1 MRSGARSGF
10 PRMIALAA
18 KLALAVA
25 LVFLHAPSGVA
36 APLKAELT
44 ATAEEGGY
52 GRLVLTFPERSL
64 LPQYD
69 ALVANNV
76 LRVTFHEPIDV
87 DVGDV
92 PAKLGNFV
100 SIARQD
106 PDGMAVRFALTREFR
121 INTMEAGEKLFVD
134 LLPSGWEGPPPRLPD
149 SVIEELAKRAEEAL
163 KKARALEQARL
174 RGQTQ
179 PMVDLRIG
187 SHPTFTRLSFQWNL
201 AFDSAFI
208 REDDIVK
215 VTFNHDAK
223 LDLSDLRSHLPRGIV
238 DATSFI
244 DEGKLKFLLRLD
256 KGVNVRA
263 FREDNAYV
271 VDVTPEREDGDPINQ
286 SIDAELSPPVSADAR
301 DVVET
306 QGSPVSAAERNKTAN
321 PVPTTRPQ
329 AKSSGAD
336 AQSASA
342 KKAKAGDGVAKG
354 GKTAKAAI
362 KQSTIS
368 DKEEVQGLDGQAAAD
383 AAVPSAIDLAA
394 LKNARNA
401 NVLKEVNPES
411 LPENHG
417 EDARRFVGAEAR
429 RIGSTVRVVF
439 PFAKPVSSAVFRRYQ
454 SIWLVFDT
462 NDPVDVRGMR
472 SVLGDS
478 AEAVEI
484 EKFEGWQSVRI
495 DLAKNALATVA
506 AENDNWILTLGET
519 IVEPSRPLQIKR
531 NVRSDGG
538 TILHVP
544 MKEPQHVR
552 RLKDP
557 FVGDEIIAVTAFGP
571 SRGLI
576 KPQAFVE
583 LDALMSAHGV
593 ALRKKAEYLKVETD
607 GDAVRIEGPRGLYL
621 SNEHL
626 QQGTRILETIIDPDQ
641 PGQINLGA
649 LMTANTP
656 DFLTR
661 AKNLQ
666 FKIAATPEGDRR
678 GPRMDLARFYLAHGL
693 AQEALAMMHLAAED
707 DPAIERDA
715 SFNLMLGAAQMLA
728 GRPKVAEKHLGRPA
742 LRNSPDAAVWQTIAS
757 ASLSKW
763 NEARLAFPRGSAV
776 IGNYPIA
783 IENEF
788 NLSAAETLVEAN
800 DFGEASQVLA
810 EVDPS
815 VVSPAQAARYDL
827 LRGRIADASGR
838 SREALTSFDL
848 VQRSIDR
855 PHAAEAAYR
864 SLRIRYRDGEIST
877 GEAIEQLAGLAASWR
892 GDETE
897 LKTLRLLSKL
907 YVKQGNYRA
916 AFENMKAAVLAD
928 PDSPTTR
935 LLQEDMN
942 AVFASLYLDGK
953 ADDLDTIEAL
963 ALFYDFRELTPVGRR
978 GDEMVRHLA
987 SRLISVDLL
996 DQAAELLQHQVDNRL
1011 KGAARAQIA
1020 ADLGVVHLM
1029 NGKPTE
1035 SLRVL
1040 NRTRQ
1045 AQLPRTLTRQRN
1057 IVEARAL
1064 TESGR
1069 PDLALEIVR
1078 NMRGEDVERLR
1089 ADTFW
1094 AAGRWRDAG
1103 EQLEEMSGG
1112 RWGDNVPLSERE
1124 RSDVLRAAV
1133 AYSLAED
1140 QFSLDRLRTKFAPK
1154 MADSPQGAAFE
1165 VATRPI
1171 NDRGVEFLSVADS
1184 LDQADSLDIFLS
1196 EYQRK
1201 YLRPSNGELV
1211 ARSGRKPR
1219 AEDRDEAAIG
1229 PAADAG
1235 TPGAPRG

>member
-1 MRSGARSGF
+1 MLF
-10 PRMIALAA
+10 ALAMNF
-18 KLALAVA
+18 ALAVL
-25 LVFLHAPSGVA
+25 LVFMNVGVA
-36 APLKAELT
+36 GAEPLRATMT

-92 PAKLGNFV
+92 PARLGDFV

-106 PDGMAVRFALTREFR
+106 PDGMAVRFALIRDLR
-121 INTMEAGEKLFVD
+121 INTMEAGEKLFID
-134 LLPSGWEGPPPRLPD
+134 LLPSGWDGPPPRLPD
-149 SVIEELAKRAEEAL
+149 SVIEELAKRAEAAL

-174 RGQTQ
+174 RGQTE
-179 PMVDLRIG
+179 PKVDLRIG
-187 SHPTFTRLSFQWNL
+187 SHPTFTRLSFQWNI

-208 REDDIVK
+208 REEDIVR
-215 VTFNHDAK
+215 VTFNHDAS
-223 LDLSDLRSHLPRGIV
+223 LDLSDLRAHLPPGIV
-238 DATSFI
+238 DATSFA
-244 DEGKLKFLLRLD
+244 DDGKLKFLLRLGE
-256 KGVNVRA
+256 GVNVRA

-271 VDVTPEREDGDPINQ
+271 VDVTPDRENGDPINQ
-286 SIDAELSPPVSADAR
+286 LIDAELAPPVSPDAR

-306 QGSPVSAAERNKTAN
+306 TGRPARDSGEEKTAGQTPKAQPEAKLSHRTGQSTSGKRKAADGSKSAE
-321 PVPTTRPQ
+321 PVAANAA
-329 AKSSGAD
+329 AKTP
-336 AQSASA
+336 QSA
-342 KKAKAGDGVAKG
+342 GNGEGKG
-354 GKTAKAAI
+354 HNPDERDVSG
-362 KQSTIS
+362 
-368 DKEEVQGLDGQAAAD
+368 EP
-383 AAVPSAIDLAA
+383 VPSAIDLTA
-394 LKNARNA
+394 LENAKRS
-401 NVLKEVNPES
+401 NVLREVNPES
-411 LPENHG
+411 PPEDYG

-429 RIGSTVRVVF
+429 RIGNTVRVVF
-439 PFAKPVSSAVFRRYQ
+439 PFSEPVSSAIFRRYQ

-462 NDPVDVRGMR
+462 DDPVDIRGMR
-472 SVLGDS
+472 SVLGES
-478 AEAVEI
+478 AEEVEI
-484 EKFEGWQSVRI
+484 EEFEGWQSVRI

-506 AENDNWILTLGET
+506 AEDGNWILTLGET

-531 NVRSDGG
+531 NVRNDGG

-544 MKEPQHVR
+544 IKEPQHVR

-557 FVGDEIIAVTAFGP
+557 FVGDEIVAVTAFGP

-593 ALRKKAEYLKVETD
+593 ALRKKAEYLDVKID
-607 GDAVRIEGPRGLYL
+607 GDAVRIEGPRGLHL

-649 LMTANTP
+649 LMTASTP

-666 FKIAATPEGDRR
+666 FKIASTPEGERR

-693 AQEALAMMHLAAED
+693 AQESLAMMHLAAED

-715 SFNLMLGAAQMLA
+715 SFNLMLGAAQILA
-728 GRPKVAEKHLGRPA
+728 GRPKVAENHLNRPE

-757 ASLSKW
+757 ATLSKW
-763 NEARLAFPRGSAV
+763 NEARLTYPRGSAV
-776 IGNYPIA
+776 IGNYPVSV
-783 IENEF
+783 ENEF
-788 NLSAAETLVEAN
+788 NLSAAETLVESN
-800 DFGEASQVLA
+800 DFGEASQVLS

-815 VVSPAQAARYDL
+815 AVSPGQAARYDL

-848 VQRSIDR
+848 VRRSIDR

-864 SLRIRYRDGEIST
+864 SLRIRYRDGEIGTS
-877 GEAIEQLAGLAASWR
+877 EAIEQLAGLATSWR

-907 YVKQGNYRA
+907 QVKQGNYRA
-916 AFENMKAAVLAD
+916 AFESMKAAVLAD

-953 ADDLDTIEAL
+953 ANGMDPVEAL
-963 ALFYDFRELTPVGRR
+963 ALFYDFRELTPVGHR
-978 GDEMVRHLA
+978 GDAMVRHLA

-996 DQAAELLQHQVDNRL
+996 EQAAELLQHQVENRL

-1029 NGKPTE
+1029 NGKPEET
-1035 SLRVL
+1035 LRVL

-1089 ADTFW
+1089 ADTYW
-1094 AAGRWRDAG
+1094 AAGRFRDAG
-1103 EQLEEMSGG
+1103 EQLEEMSGS
-1112 RWGDNVPLSERE
+1112 RWGDNVPLSDRE

-1154 MADSPQGAAFE
+1154 MADGPQGKAFE

-1184 LDQADSLDIFLS
+1184 LEQVDSLDIFLS

-1201 YLRPSNGELV
+1201 YLRPAAGQLV
-1211 ARSGRKPR
+1211 ARSGKKR
-1219 AEDRDEAAIG
+1219 EVTGEAKDVIG
-1229 PAADAG
+1229 PAAAAG
-1235 TPGAPRG
+1235 DSGGATAAPQG